1 MNRVVH
7 FSISAFDGASKI
19 AKPPT
24 TSLASVNGPSVT
36 DTLPSESRT
45 RAPAEVGCSPIPSTR
60 TQPALPASCTSWSMA
75 SRSAL
80 GGIPAIPSIDLTNEI
95 NRIVVSPLQS
105 LIRFSSAPLVRA
117 ADAHLAKSV
126 DRFALAEIF
135 ELEQLPD
142 LDLAVFSI
150 DGRIGK
156 PPRPFERLL
165 ARRHLDH

>member
-45 RAPAEVGCSPIPSTR
+45 RAPAEVGCSPTPSTMM
-60 TQPALPASCTSWSMA
+60 QPALPASCTSWSMA
-75 SRSAL
+75 SRNAF

-117 ADAHLAKSV
+117 ADAHLAKAV
-126 DRFALAEIF
+126 NRVALAEILQ
-135 ELEQLPD
+135 LEHLAN
-142 LDLAVFSI
+142 LDLAISTI
-150 DGRIGK
+150 DGGIGK
-156 PPRPFERLL
+156 APRPFERFL
-165 ARRHLDH
+165 